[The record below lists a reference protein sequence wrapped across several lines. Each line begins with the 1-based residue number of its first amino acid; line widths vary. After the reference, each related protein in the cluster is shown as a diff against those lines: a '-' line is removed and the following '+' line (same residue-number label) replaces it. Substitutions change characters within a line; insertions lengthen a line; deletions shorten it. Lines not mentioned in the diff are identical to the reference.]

1 MIRRPPRSAPA
12 PYTTLCR
19 SNHDGSSDSKPFGI
33 TKASSTTVVSC
44 PASEVYTGT
53 AQEPCTVAVTG
64 ASLSLTPAASYSDN
78 TNVGTATA
86 GYRFAGVAN
95 HDAASDSKPF

>member
-44 PASEVYTGT
+44 PANEVYTGA

-78 TNVGTATA
+78 TNIATA
-86 GYRFAGVAN
+86 PASYILAR
-95 HDAASDSKPF
+95 AAHLDRSSDSK